1 MKKMKPLV
9 YLDHAATT
17 PLKQEVVNAMLP
29 YFSEC
34 YGNPSAL
41 YGLGEKSRNVI
52 TEQRKMIAKTLGT
65 KGQNI
70 YFTSGGTESDNW
82 AIKSVAEQYRN
93 RGNHIIT
100 SKIEH
105 HAVLRVC
112 EYLETK
118 GYEVTYIDVDKQG
131 KVDLEQLQASIR
143 PTTILISIMY
153 ANNEVGTIQPIK
165 DIGRIAKKC
174 GIIFHTDAV
183 QAYGQLDI
191 DVEKEHID
199 LLSVSGHK
207 IFGPKGIGFL
217 YVGKDVKIGSW
228 MHGGSQERQKRAGT
242 ENVAGIVGI
251 GRAAEIAYTDRKRKN
266 IILMGLRDYLIQ
278 RIEQEIPYVFI
289 NGSRKQRLPNNISVC
304 IPFVEAETVLALLDA
319 MGICVSVGSACTS
332 RQTEASHVLLAMGM
346 NENLAHNV
354 IRMTLGEEN
363 TKEEVDFVVDKLR
376 ECVER
381 LRRMSP
387 NYEKFC

>member
-1 MKKMKPLV
+1 MKPLV

-41 YGLGEKSRNVI
+41 YGMGEKSRNVI
-52 TEQRKMIAKTLGT
+52 TEQRKLIAKTLGT

-381 LRRMSP
+381 LRSMSP

>member
-381 LRRMSP
+381 LRSMSP

>member
-143 PTTILISIMY
+143 PPTLLISIMY

-304 IPFVEAETVLALLDA
+304 IPFVEAETVLDLLDA

-381 LRRMSP
+381 LRSMSP

>member
-1 MKKMKPLV
+1 MKPLV

>member
-207 IFGPKGIGFL
+207 IFGTKGIGFL

-381 LRRMSP
+381 LRSMSP

>member
-1 MKKMKPLV
+1 MKPLV

-381 LRRMSP
+381 LRSMSP

>member
-1 MKKMKPLV
+1 MKPLV

-131 KVDLEQLQASIR
+131 NVDLEQLQASIR

-381 LRRMSP
+381 LRSMSP

>member
-1 MKKMKPLV
+1 MKPLV

-304 IPFVEAETVLALLDA
+304 IPFVEAETVLDLLDA

-381 LRRMSP
+381 LRSMSP

>member
-1 MKKMKPLV
+1 
-9 YLDHAATT
+9 
-17 PLKQEVVNAMLP
+17 
-29 YFSEC
+29 
-34 YGNPSAL
+34 
-41 YGLGEKSRNVI
+41 
-52 TEQRKMIAKTLGT
+52 MIAKTLGT

-381 LRRMSP
+381 LRSMSP